1 MIEWWQGRSIIQS
14 INECSFKPFYKE
26 FVGAV
31 SAANGIA
38 INGPLQ
44 YYGLSKFLV
53 PKNRVSNRD
62 EKLFCHHSEI
72 SQKKN
77 AKKLEGHDN
86 YSDWLSKW
94 REQRW
99 TRVILTCVRNFR
111 VNHGHRR
118 KYEREPERASIFI
131 VGEKALGIS
140 CSMELAV
147 STWDEVVASVLGR
160 DGFEPWR

>member
-1 MIEWWQGRSIIQS
+1 MSFKALKNMIEWWQGRSIIQS

-38 INGPLQ
+38 IIGPLQ
-44 YYGLSKFLV
+44 YYGLFKFLV

-62 EKLFCHHSEI
+62 GKKICHHLEI
-72 SQKKN
+72 SRKTT
-77 AKKLEGHDN
+77 KKLEGHDN

-94 REQRW
+94 EQRW
-99 TRVILTCVRNFR
+99 TRVILTCERNLS

-131 VGEKALGIS
+131 FGEKALGVS
-140 CSMELAV
+140 CSMELAF
-147 STWDEVVASVLGR
+147 STWDEVVASVSG
-160 DGFEPWR
+160 